1 MLQSILQMFNSFTKI
16 ALVGLLVLGLGGLTN
31 AAPAIASS
39 KMATPEAL
47 ELAINESAQEFVE
60 SVLDDYADILEDTF
74 DAAYDPLKSV
84 LKDATKQLSKASK
97 VAPKGDEETTA
108 PAVMIP
114 QEPFQIAVTS
124 FAALQE
130 TIASYKSQVNAS
142 PAVVQALIEEQ
153 IGTKMAELEQAIAA
167 VAETVDLIATDVAA
181 LDAADPATATA
192 FEEHS
197 MALTQSIQA
206 VDLAIDSFDS

>member
-1 MLQSILQMFNSFTKI
+1 MLKSILKTFKWVTEVV
-16 ALVGLLVLGLGGLTN
+16 LVGLFALGLGWLSS
-31 AAPAIASS
+31 ASPAIASS
-39 KMATPEAL
+39 KVATPEAL

-60 SVLDDYADILEDTF
+60 SVLDDYSDILESTF

-84 LKDATKQLSKASK
+84 LKDTSKQLSKATK
-97 VAPKGDEETTA
+97 ATAKGGDTAAPTL
-108 PAVMIP
+108 MIP
-114 QEPFQIAVTS
+114 QEPFQVAVTS

-130 TIASYKSQVNAS
+130 TIAGYKSQIEAS

-153 IGTKMAELEQAIAA
+153 IGAKMAELEQAISE

-181 LDAADPATATA
+181 LDPADPTTTAA

-197 MALTQSIQA
+197 TTLTQSIQA
-206 VDLAIDSFDS
+206 VDLAIDGFDS